1 MASFFRFMVTW
12 WIMVMFLGY
21 ASAWLR
27 PNHYNLSCPSLQS
40 IVKSTIEL
48 AVAKEP
54 RIGASILRLQFHDC
68 FVQGCDA
75 SVLLDGPTT
84 EKTAVPNNNSARGFE
99 VIDSIKSKVEAACS
113 GIVSCADIL
122 TLAARDSVVA
132 LGGPTWVVALGRRDS
147 LTANASLANTR
158 IPAPTVNF
166 TNLTKSFQNQGLSVK
181 DLVVLAGGHTIGQA
195 RCTSFR
201 GHIYNDTNIDPSF
214 AKSRQTNCPQKAPS
228 GDANL
233 APLDRKTPNL
243 FDNNYFK
250 NLLVKKGLLHSDQ
263 EIYNGVSTDSL
274 VKTYANDVNSF
285 FADFATSM
293 VKMGNIQPLLGTR
306 GEIRKNCRKP
316 N

>member
-1 MASFFRFMVTW
+1 MASFFRFMVTL

-21 ASAWLR
+21 ASARLR
-27 PNHYNLSCPSLQS
+27 PNHYHLSCPSLQS
-40 IVKSTIEL
+40 IVKSTVEQ

-54 RIGASILRLQFHDC
+54 RIGASILRLHFHDC

-75 SVLLDGPTT
+75 SLLLDGPTT

-99 VIDSIKSKVEAACS
+99 VIDAIKSKVEAACS

-132 LGGPTWVVALGRRDS
+132 LGGPTWVVPLGRRDS
-147 LTANASLANTR
+147 LSANASLANTS
-158 IPAPTVNF
+158 IPAPTLNF
-166 TNLTKSFQNQGLSVK
+166 TNLTKSFHNQGLSVK

-214 AKSRQTNCPQKAPS
+214 AKSRQTNCPQQAPS
-228 GDANL
+228 GNANL
-233 APLDRKTPNL
+233 APLDLKTPNL